1 MLENLILI
9 VFLGVTIG
17 WVVGLCYEK
26 VFVLTYGGMEKVFFK
41 IFSINIFFKFN
52 FIAFF
57 MLNNSFVFLIGML
70 FLPVI
75 PDALW
80 NNFYISFF
88 MGIVVGVA
96 MKGVVFKNK

>member
-41 IFSINIFFKFN
+41 IFSINIF
-52 FIAFF
+52 
-57 MLNNSFVFLIGML
+57 LN
-70 FLPVI
+70 
-75 PDALW
+75 
-80 NNFYISFF
+80 
-88 MGIVVGVA
+88 
-96 MKGVVFKNK
+96 

>member
-1 MLENLILI
+1 
-9 VFLGVTIG
+9 
-17 WVVGLCYEK
+17 
-26 VFVLTYGGMEKVFFK
+26 GMEKVFFK
-41 IFSINIFFKFN
+41 IFSINIFFKLISLLFSCLITLL
-52 FIAFF
+52 F
-57 MLNNSFVFLIGML
+57 FLIGML

>member
-1 MLENLILI
+1 MLENFILI

-26 VFVLTYGGMEKVFFK
+26 VFILTYGGVEKVFSK
-41 IFSINIFFKFN
+41 IFSINIFFKLISLLFSCVITLL
-52 FIAFF
+52 F
-57 MLNNSFVFLIGML
+57 FLIGML

-96 MKGVVFKNK
+96 MKGIVFKNK

>member
-26 VFVLTYGGMEKVFFK
+26 VFILTYEGMEKFFFK
-41 IFSINIFFKFN
+41 IFSINIFFKLISLLFSCVITLL
-52 FIAFF
+52 F
-57 MLNNSFVFLIGML
+57 FLIGML

>member
-1 MLENLILI
+1 MLENSILI

-41 IFSINIFFKFN
+41 IFSINIFFKLISLLFSCLITLL
-52 FIAFF
+52 F
-57 MLNNSFVFLIGML
+57 FLIGML

>member
-26 VFVLTYGGMEKVFFK
+26 VFVLTYGGMEKVFLK
-41 IFSINIFFKFN
+41 FSPLTFFKLISLLFSCLITLL
-52 FIAFF
+52 F
-57 MLNNSFVFLIGML
+57 FLIGML

>member
-41 IFSINIFFKFN
+41 IFSIIIFFKLMSLLFSCLITLL
-52 FIAFF
+52 F
-57 MLNNSFVFLIGML
+57 FLIGML